1 MLLLGCAALRHA
13 RPGRTAATALVLGLV
28 LLGAAAAEAQ
38 TVRILVSNSGQT
50 ADDSANTSG
59 NDHAQLFRTG
69 AHAPGYTL
77 TQVVVNSEDAQ
88 GDDFD
93 VEVCEEDGSPNEF
106 PSNNAGDCTALTAPA
121 SFTAGNL
128 HFPHTGLALSA
139 NTNYVVV
146 IKQIGT
152 GSVEL
157 NSTTSS
163 GEDTSL
169 GLSDWSIKDKFYWKN
184 SGVWTIKSGSNEA
197 LRIIVRGYEVP
208 STDATLSALSVSG
221 ATLSPAFAANTRTY
235 HAVVANSVSQST
247 ITQTTSEATATVEY
261 LDDSDAT
268 RTDADTMTAGLQM
281 NLSVGTN
288 IVKVKVTAPDTTT
301 TETYTVNVFRAA
313 VPVACSTASM
323 TNRIWTG
330 NLTAGLVG
338 GGGTTVGYRV
348 GYGVLDNTTFSYKS
362 NAYSIDG
369 VRVNSFGIF
378 VFDLGTATLGTDAND
393 LILHVGTEQFALADA
408 DTYTS
413 GDNTYSFFTNAP
425 TWADGDAVCLALT
438 ADGPEVSSVALTSNP
453 GTDNTY
459 AISDTVTATV
469 TFDAA
474 VDITGIPELELDFDG
489 TAKGATCATGMNTT
503 TMACSY
509 TVGVGDSAPNGVG
522 IAANTLT
529 SGTITA
535 TGSTTITADLDHT
548 AVLIDADHK
557 VDGIRPTLVTTGTDA
572 PTTSANGASVL
583 LVFSEDI
590 GAASH
595 SDITIQANGIT
606 LSTSAASV
614 VGTKVEITLTTALTA
629 SATNLTVA
637 LSADAVE
644 DAAGNGILAVS
655 ATTVTNAY
663 VPTPPGRPAAPS
675 VSSVANSTTSLSV
688 TWTAPTNTGPAIDD
702 YNLRYR
708 QGTSGNFTDGPQN
721 ESGTSETITGL
732 TANTLYQV
740 QVRATNSD
748 GNGPWSLSGSG
759 QTNTAGNSAPTFP
772 SSTAMRSVAENSGGG
787 TNVGAPVT
795 ATDIDSGDTLT
806 YTLEGGMDASSF
818 SIVSTSGQIR
828 TRSGVTYDYETT
840 PSYTVIVKAN
850 DGNGG
855 TDTVTVMID
864 LTDVN
869 EPPLPPAAPRVT
881 ATPGTTDSL
890 TVRWSAPSNTGR
902 PDISSYDLQ
911 YREGTSGSWTGPQ
924 NETGT
929 SATITGLTAAP
940 TAYRVQVR
948 ATNSDGTGPWSPSGR
963 IRTAPPPPVN
973 NPPRAV
979 DDAAETPEDTP
990 VTISV
995 LGNDSDPDRD
1005 TLAVVEVS
1013 APTHGTAVVADTGEV
1028 VYTPEPDFHGTDR
1041 FTYVVGDGSGLTA
1054 RAAVTVTVLPVNDP
1068 PLAVDDAA
1076 DTTEDTPIT
1085 IDVLG
1090 NDSDVEG
1097 DALAVVEASAPT
1109 HGTAV
1114 ADTGA
1119 VVYTPEPDFH
1129 GTDSFTYVVGDGSGL
1144 TAQAAVT
1151 VTVLPVNDP
1160 PLAGDD
1166 AEDTP
1171 EDTPV
1176 TISVLGNDSDPDGDA
1191 LTVVEV
1197 SAPTHGTARLTDTG
1211 EVVYTPEPDFHGTDS
1226 FTYLVGDGSGLTARA
1241 AVTVTVLPVNDP
1253 PLAVDDAADTPE
1265 DTPVTISVLGNDS
1278 DVEGDALAVMEVSAP
1293 THGTA
1298 AVDTGEVVYTPE
1310 PDFHGTD
1317 SFTYLVGDG
1326 SGLTAQAAVTV
1337 TVRPVNDA
1345 PLATGVIP
1353 DRTLDVGDGPVA
1365 LDLIPFFADRDG
1377 DALDYTAVVSDQA
1390 VAVSLTGATL
1400 TLTATRP
1407 GTTATVTVTA
1417 QDPNGLTATQ
1427 AFMVTTT
1434 DHQARSVKAWL
1445 ARFGRTVANHVVE
1458 AVRGRMS
1465 SAQGPSRKV
1474 TLGGAELKEPPATE
1488 ITQASPW
1495 DELIPEDQ
1503 RPEDFNSLRVREF
1516 LLSSSFEVPLAQNP
1530 GPGWTAWGGA
1540 ARTSFSGRD
1549 SEVSIDGDVTTATL
1563 GVDRAWDRVLLG
1575 LALGRS
1581 TGDGS
1586 YDSGD
1591 IRGDLKSSI
1600 TSAHPYLR
1608 FSLNDRLSAWTLL
1621 GYGKGELTLTH
1632 EGGGEKT
1639 DIEMKMAALGAR
1651 GALVAAGGFDISART
1666 DALLVRTSSEG
1677 TSRMTETEADVSRLR
1692 LVLEGSRS
1700 LTFASGTSLTPSVE
1714 VGVRRDGGDA
1724 ERGVGFEVGGAVRYA
1739 NPSIGL
1745 TVEITARRLMAHEQS
1760 GYSEWGAGGSVQFA
1774 PGGAERGFSAK
1785 FGSSVGTA
1793 ASGVEG
1799 LWAMGDTRGLTGGGE
1814 VPGRLDAEAGYAM
1827 GAFGGSGIIT
1837 PYGGFSMSG
1846 DRRYRAG
1853 WRLRLGDSFNLSLE
1867 GDRTGNPDLPS
1878 RHGVALRGDL
1888 RW

>member
-1 MLLLGCAALRHA
+1 MLLLGCAALRPA
-13 RPGRTAATALVLGLV
+13 RPGRPAATVLVLGLL

-38 TVRILVSNSGQT
+38 TTRTLVSNTAQT
-50 ADDSANTSG
+50 GDDSANTSG
-59 NDHAQLFRTG
+59 NKHAQLFHTG
-69 AHAPGYTL
+69 GNTLGYTL
-77 TQVVVNSEDAQ
+77 TSVVVNSDDVED
-88 GDDFD
+88 DPFD
-93 VEVCEEDGSPNEF
+93 VGICTADTTANEF
-106 PSNNAGDCTALTAPA
+106 PTTTCTALTAPN
-121 SFTAGNL
+121 SFVGVGNVV
-128 HFPHTGLALSA
+128 FTHTGLALLA
-139 NTNYVVV
+139 NTNYVVM
-146 IKQIGT
+146 ISQRGT

-157 NSTTSS
+157 DSTTSS
-163 GEDTSL
+163 GEDSN
-169 GLSDWSIKDKFYWKN
+169 GLSDWSIKNKFYWQQ
-184 SGVWTIKSGSNEA
+184 GGTTWMEKSGSNEA
-197 LRIIVRGYEVP
+197 LSIIVFGYANTVVT
-208 STDATLSALSVSG
+208 TDATLSALSVSG
-221 ATLSPAFAANTRTY
+221 ATLSPAFDAATLQY
-235 HAVVANSVSQST
+235 GAKVANSV
-247 ITQTTSEATATVEY
+247 TQVTVTHMTSEPTATVAHT
-261 LDDSDAT
+261 DAT
-268 RTDADTMTAGLQM
+268 NNALTDADGMTPGFQL
-281 NLSVGTN
+281 NLVPGDN
-288 IVKVKVTAPDTTT
+288 EIKLRVTAPDGITDKD
-301 TETYTVNVFRAA
+301 YQIAIVRHAA
-313 VPVACSTASM
+313 VASCSAAAM
-323 TNRIWTG
+323 VNPIWTG
-330 NLTAGLVG
+330 NLTAGQI
-338 GGGTTVGYRV
+338 GTTLFGFLSFS
-348 GYGVLDNTTFSYKS
+348 GDLDDTTFSYGGTNYTIS
-362 NAYSIDG
+362 SVTSGTFFGDTGFDFALDG
-369 VRVNSFGIF
+369 NFGAAAA
-378 VFDLGTATLGTDAND
+378 DLV
-393 LILHVGTEQFALADA
+393 LHVGNTQYQLDDA
-408 DTYTS
+408 TLT
-413 GDNTYSFFTNAP
+413 GNTYKWTSNLP
-425 TWADGDAVCLALT
+425 SWANGTGVCLALT
-438 ADGPEVSSVALTSNP
+438 VNGPEVSSVALTSAP
-453 GTDNTY
+453 GSDNTY
-459 AISDTVTATV
+459 AIGDSVAATV

-474 VDITGIPELELDFDG
+474 VDIAGTPQLELDFDG
-489 TAKGATCATGMNTT
+489 NAKAAGCATGTNTT

-509 TVGVGDSAPNGVG
+509 TVGVGDSAPNGVA
-522 IAANTLT
+522 IAANKLT
-529 SGTITA
+529 GGTITA
-535 TGSTTITADLDHT
+535 TGSTTINADLDHT
-548 AVLIDADHK
+548 AVAIDADHK
-557 VDGIRPTLVTTGTDA
+557 VDGIRPTLVTSGSDA
-572 PTTSANGASVL
+572 PTTSTDGETVL
-583 LVFSEDI
+583 LVFSEAI
-590 GAASH
+590 GFVTRSL
-595 SDITIQANGIT
+595 ITIQANSVN
-606 LSTSAASV
+606 LSTTMASV
-614 VGTKVEITLTTALTA
+614 AGTKVELTLTTALTDTT
-629 SATNLTVA
+629 ATLTVA

-644 DAAGNGILAVS
+644 DNAENGNLAVA
-655 ATTVTNAY
+655 ATAVTNAY
-663 VPTPPGRPAAPS
+663 VLTPPGQPAAPS

-708 QGTSGNFTDGPQN
+708 EGTSGPWIPSPQGMSV
-721 ESGTSETITGL
+721 SGTSATITGL
-732 TANTLYQV
+732 TASTLYQV
-740 QVRATNSD
+740 QVQATNSD
-748 GNGPWSLSGSG
+748 GNGPWSPSGSG

-772 SSTAMRSVAENSGGG
+772 SSTASRSVAENSAAG
-787 TNVGAPVT
+787 TDVGAPVT
-795 ATDIDSGDTLT
+795 ATDIDNDQLT
-806 YTLEGGMDASSF
+806 YTLEEASF
-818 SIVSTSGQIR
+818 TIVSTSGQIR

-840 PSYTVIVKAN
+840 PSYTVIVKVD

-855 TDTVTVMID
+855 TGTVTVTID
-864 LTDVN
+864 LTNDVN
-869 EPPLPPAAPRVT
+869 ERPLAPAAPRVT
-881 ATPGTTDSL
+881 ATPNTTDSL

-902 PDISSYDLQ
+902 PAISSYDLQ
-911 YREGTSGSWTGPQ
+911 YREGTSGDWIGPQ

-963 IRTAPPPPVN
+963 IRTPPPPPVN
-973 NPPRAV
+973 SPPRAV
-979 DDAAETPEDTP
+979 DDAAKTPEDTP

-995 LGNDSDPDRD
+995 LGNDSDPNGN
-1005 TLAVVEVS
+1005 TLTLVEVS
-1013 APTHGTAVVADTGEV
+1013 APTHGTAVAADTGE
-1028 VYTPEPDFHGTDR
+1028 
-1041 FTYVVGDGSGLTA
+1041 
-1054 RAAVTVTVLPVNDP
+1054 
-1068 PLAVDDAA
+1068 
-1076 DTTEDTPIT
+1076 
-1085 IDVLG
+1085 
-1090 NDSDVEG
+1090 
-1097 DALAVVEASAPT
+1097 
-1109 HGTAV
+1109 
-1114 ADTGA
+1114 

-1129 GTDSFTYVVGDGSGL
+1129 GTDSFTYVVGDGS
-1144 TAQAAVT
+1144 
-1151 VTVLPVNDP
+1151 
-1160 PLAGDD
+1160 
-1166 AEDTP
+1166 
-1171 EDTPV
+1171 
-1176 TISVLGNDSDPDGDA
+1176 
-1191 LTVVEV
+1191 
-1197 SAPTHGTARLTDTG
+1197 R
-1211 EVVYTPEPDFHGTDS
+1211 
-1226 FTYLVGDGSGLTARA
+1226 LTARA

-1278 DVEGDALAVMEVSAP
+1278 DVEGDALALVEASAPTHGTVRLTDTGAVVYTPEPDFHGTDSFTYVVGDGSGLTARAAVTVTVLPVNDPPLAVDDAEETPEDTPVTISVLGNDSDPDGDALTVVEASAP

-1298 AVDTGEVVYTPE
+1298 VADTGEVVYTPE

-1317 SFTYLVGDG
+1317 RFTYLVGDG
-1326 SGLTAQAAVTV
+1326 SGLTARAAVTV
-1337 TVRPVNDA
+1337 TVRPVNDPPLA
-1345 PLATGVIP
+1345 GDDAADTPEDTPVTISVLGNDSDVEGDALTVVEASAPTHGTAVADTGAVVYTPEPDFHGTDRFTYLVGDGSGLTARAAVTVTVRPVNDPPLATGVIP

-1417 QDPNGLTATQ
+1417 QDPDGLTATQ

-1445 ARFGRTVANHVVE
+1445 ARFGRTVANHAVE

-1465 SAQGPSRKV
+1465 SAQGPSRRV

-1503 RPEDFNSLRVREF
+1503 RPENFNSLRVREF

-1549 SEVSIDGDVTTATL
+1549 SDLSIDGDVTTATL

-1651 GALVAAGGFDISART
+1651 GAMVAAGGFDISART

-1724 ERGVGFEVGGAVRYA
+1724 ERGVGFEMGGAMRYV

-1760 GYSEWGAGGSVQFA
+1760 GYSEWGAGGSLQFA

-1785 FGSSVGTA
+1785 LGSSVGTA

-1799 LWAMGDTRGLTGGGE
+1799 LWAMGDARGLTGGAQ
-1814 VPGRLDAEAGYAM
+1814 VPGRVDAEAGYAM
-1827 GAFGGSGIIT
+1827 GAFGGSGVIT

-1853 WRLRLGDSFNLSLE
+1853 WRLRLGDSFNLSFE

-1878 RHGVALRGDL
+1878 SHGVALRGDL

>member
-1 MLLLGCAALRHA
+1 M
-13 RPGRTAATALVLGLV
+13 
-28 LLGAAAAEAQ
+28 
-38 TVRILVSNSGQT
+38 
-50 ADDSANTSG
+50 
-59 NDHAQLFRTG
+59 
-69 AHAPGYTL
+69 
-77 TQVVVNSEDAQ
+77 
-88 GDDFD
+88 
-93 VEVCEEDGSPNEF
+93 
-106 PSNNAGDCTALTAPA
+106 
-121 SFTAGNL
+121 
-128 HFPHTGLALSA
+128 
-139 NTNYVVV
+139 
-146 IKQIGT
+146 
-152 GSVEL
+152 
-157 NSTTSS
+157 
-163 GEDTSL
+163 
-169 GLSDWSIKDKFYWKN
+169 
-184 SGVWTIKSGSNEA
+184 
-197 LRIIVRGYEVP
+197 
-208 STDATLSALSVSG
+208 
-221 ATLSPAFAANTRTY
+221 
-235 HAVVANSVSQST
+235 
-247 ITQTTSEATATVEY
+247 
-261 LDDSDAT
+261 
-268 RTDADTMTAGLQM
+268 
-281 NLSVGTN
+281 
-288 IVKVKVTAPDTTT
+288 
-301 TETYTVNVFRAA
+301 
-313 VPVACSTASM
+313 
-323 TNRIWTG
+323 
-330 NLTAGLVG
+330 
-338 GGGTTVGYRV
+338 
-348 GYGVLDNTTFSYKS
+348 
-362 NAYSIDG
+362 
-369 VRVNSFGIF
+369 
-378 VFDLGTATLGTDAND
+378 
-393 LILHVGTEQFALADA
+393 
-408 DTYTS
+408 
-413 GDNTYSFFTNAP
+413 
-425 TWADGDAVCLALT
+425 
-438 ADGPEVSSVALTSNP
+438 
-453 GTDNTY
+453 
-459 AISDTVTATV
+459 
-469 TFDAA
+469 
-474 VDITGIPELELDFDG
+474 
-489 TAKGATCATGMNTT
+489 
-503 TMACSY
+503 
-509 TVGVGDSAPNGVG
+509 
-522 IAANTLT
+522 
-529 SGTITA
+529 
-535 TGSTTITADLDHT
+535 
-548 AVLIDADHK
+548 
-557 VDGIRPTLVTTGTDA
+557 
-572 PTTSANGASVL
+572 
-583 LVFSEDI
+583 
-590 GAASH
+590 
-595 SDITIQANGIT
+595 
-606 LSTSAASV
+606 
-614 VGTKVEITLTTALTA
+614 
-629 SATNLTVA
+629 
-637 LSADAVE
+637 
-644 DAAGNGILAVS
+644 
-655 ATTVTNAY
+655 
-663 VPTPPGRPAAPS
+663 
-675 VSSVANSTTSLSV
+675 
-688 TWTAPTNTGPAIDD
+688 
-702 YNLRYR
+702 
-708 QGTSGNFTDGPQN
+708 
-721 ESGTSETITGL
+721 
-732 TANTLYQV
+732 
-740 QVRATNSD
+740 
-748 GNGPWSLSGSG
+748 
-759 QTNTAGNSAPTFP
+759 
-772 SSTAMRSVAENSGGG
+772 
-787 TNVGAPVT
+787 
-795 ATDIDSGDTLT
+795 
-806 YTLEGGMDASSF
+806 
-818 SIVSTSGQIR
+818 
-828 TRSGVTYDYETT
+828 
-840 PSYTVIVKAN
+840 IVKAD

-855 TDTVTVMID
+855 TGTVTVTID
-864 LTDVN
+864 LTNDVN
-869 EPPLPPAAPRVT
+869 EPPLAPSTPRVT
-881 ATPGTTDSL
+881 ATPNTTDSL

-902 PDISSYDLQ
+902 PAISSYDLQ
-911 YREGTSGSWTGPQ
+911 YREGTSGDWIGPQ

-940 TAYRVQVR
+940 AAYRVQVR
-948 ATNSDGTGPWSPSGR
+948 ATNSDGAGPWSPSGR

-979 DDAAETPEDTP
+979 DDAAKTPEDTP

-1005 TLAVVEVS
+1005 TLTVVEVS

-1028 VYTPEPDFHGTDR
+1028 VYTPEPDFHGTDSFTYVVGDGSR
-1041 FTYVVGDGSGLTA
+1041 LTARAAVTVTVLPVNDPPLAVDDAAETTEDTSVTISVLGNDSDVDGDALTLVEASAPTHGTAVADTGEVVYTPEPDFHGTDSFTYVVGDGSGLTA

-1076 DTTEDTPIT
+1076 ETPEDTPIT
-1085 IDVLG
+1085 ISVLG
-1090 NDSDVEG
+1090 NDSDPDG
-1097 DALAVVEASAPT
+1097 DALTVMEVSAPT

-1114 ADTGA
+1114 VDTGA

-1129 GTDSFTYVVGDGSGL
+1129 GTDSFTYVVGDGS
-1144 TAQAAVT
+1144 
-1151 VTVLPVNDP
+1151 
-1160 PLAGDD
+1160 
-1166 AEDTP
+1166 
-1171 EDTPV
+1171 
-1176 TISVLGNDSDPDGDA
+1176 
-1191 LTVVEV
+1191 
-1197 SAPTHGTARLTDTG
+1197 R
-1211 EVVYTPEPDFHGTDS
+1211 
-1226 FTYLVGDGSGLTARA
+1226 LTARA
-1241 AVTVTVLPVNDP
+1241 AVDVTVLPVNDP

-1278 DVEGDALAVMEVSAP
+1278 DVEGDALTVVEVSAP

-1298 AVDTGEVVYTPE
+1298 AVDTGAVVYTPE

-1326 SGLTAQAAVTV
+1326 SGLTARAAVTV
-1337 TVRPVNDA
+1337 TVRPVNDP

-1390 VAVSLTGATL
+1390 VALSLTGATL

-1417 QDPNGLTATQ
+1417 QDPDGLTATQ

-1434 DHQARSVKAWL
+1434 DHQAQSVKAWL
-1445 ARFGRTVANHVVE
+1445 ARFGRTVANHAVE

-1503 RPEDFNSLRVREF
+1503 RPENFNSLRVREF

-1632 EGGGEKT
+1632 EGGGERT

-1692 LVLEGSRS
+1692 LVLEGSRP
-1700 LTFASGTSLTPSVE
+1700 LTFASGTSLIPSVE

-1724 ERGVGFEVGGAVRYA
+1724 ERGVGFEVGGAMRYA

-1760 GYSEWGAGGSVQFA
+1760 GYSEWGAGGSLQFA

-1785 FGSSVGTA
+1785 LGSSVGTT

-1799 LWAMGDTRGLTGGGE
+1799 LWAMGDTRGLTGGAQA
-1814 VPGRLDAEAGYAM
+1814 PGRLDAEAGYAM
-1827 GAFGGSGIIT
+1827 GAFGGSGVIT

-1867 GDRTGNPDLPS
+1867 GDRTGNPDAPS

>member
-1 MLLLGCAALRHA
+1 MISPYHPAAIFREEPWIPLRIPELSFALPPPHFCNTRSRDYRLNSASPAKLPSVVPAGARSSGKRSPAARPQATQPLSSLTRGLRALAVLLLACAALRHA
-13 RPGRTAATALVLGLV
+13 RPGRPAAIVLVLGLV

-38 TVRILVSNSGQT
+38 TSVTFVSNAFQT
-50 ADDSANTSG
+50 GDDDANTSG
-59 NDHAQLFRTG
+59 NDHAQLFHTG
-69 AHAPGYTL
+69 ANTAGYTL
-77 TQVVVNSEDAQ
+77 TRVIVNSDDTE

-93 VEVCEEDGSPNEF
+93 VEICEEDGTANEF
-106 PSNNAGDCTALTAPA
+106 PTTTCTALTAPA
-121 SFTAGNL
+121 AFTGNVP
-128 HFPHTGLALSA
+128 FTHTGLALSA

-152 GSVEL
+152 GSVRL
-157 NSTTSS
+157 DSTTSN
-163 GEDTSL
+163 GEDST
-169 GLSDWSIKDKFYWKN
+169 GLSDWSIKNKFYWK
-184 SGVWTIKSGSNEA
+184 SGSTWMIKSGTDEA
-197 LRIIVRGYEVP
+197 LSIIVSGYVNTVADA
-208 STDATLSALSVSG
+208 TDATLSSLSVSG
-221 ATLSPAFAANTRTY
+221 ATLSPAFGTATTTPEEY
-235 HAVVANSVSQST
+235 LAVVANAVTQST
-247 ITQTTSEATATVEY
+247 ITVMTSETTATVEY

-268 RTDADTMTAGLQM
+268 RTDADTMTAGLQV

-288 IVKVKVTAPDTTT
+288 TVKVKVTAPDTTT
-301 TETYTVNVFRAA
+301 TKTYVVRVLRVA
-313 VPVACSTASM
+313 VPVACSAASM
-323 TNRIWTG
+323 PNRIWTG
-330 NLTAGLVG
+330 NLTVG
-338 GGGTTVGYRV
+338 TQPGGIAVGYSAT
-348 GYGVLDNTTFSYKS
+348 YGSLDNTTFSYNS
-362 NAYSIDG
+362 NAYSIDI
-369 VRVNSFGIF
+369 VNVVVGI
-378 VFDLGTATLGTDAND
+378 LGFSLETATLGTDAAD
-393 LILHVGTEQFALADA
+393 VVLHIGTEQFALADGS
-408 DTYTS
+408 YSS
-413 GDNTYSFFTNAP
+413 GANTYQWFTNVP

-438 ADGPEVSSVALTSNP
+438 VDGPEVSSVALTSAP

-535 TGSTTITADLDHT
+535 TGSTTISAALDHT
-548 AVLIDADHK
+548 AVAIDAGHK
-557 VDGIRPTLVTTGTDA
+557 VDGIRPTLVTTAPDA

-595 SDITIQANGIT
+595 SDITIQANGVT

-614 VGTKVEITLTTALTA
+614 AGTKVEITLTTALTA

-675 VSSVANSTTSLSV
+675 VSSVAGSTTSLFV
-688 TWTAPTNTGPAIDD
+688 TWTVPTNTGPAIDNYD
-702 YNLRYR
+702 LQYR
-708 QGTSGNFTDGPQN
+708 QGTSGSWTGPQN
-721 ESGTSETITGL
+721 ETGTSETITGL

-759 QTNTAGNSAPTFP
+759 QTNTAGNSAPTFANP
-772 SSTAMRSVAENSGGG
+772 TETRSVAENSPAD
-787 TNVGAPVT
+787 TDVGAPVT
-795 ATDIDSGDTLT
+795 ATDIDNDQLT
-806 YTLEGGMDASSF
+806 YTLEGIDEASF
-818 SIVSTSGQIR
+818 TIVSTSGQIR
-828 TRSGVTYDYETT
+828 TISGVTYDYETT
-840 PSYTVIVKAN
+840 PSYTVIVKAD

-855 TDTVTVMID
+855 TDTVTVTID
-864 LTDVN
+864 LTDVD
-869 EPPLPPAAPRVT
+869 EPPLAPAAPRVT
-881 ATPGTTDSL
+881 ATPNTTDSL
-890 TVRWSAPSNTGR
+890 TVSWSAPSNTGR
-902 PDISSYDLQ
+902 PDISSYDLR
-911 YREGTSGSWTGPQ
+911 YREGTTGDFPPDPQ
-924 NETGT
+924 GVSGT
-929 SATITGLTAAP
+929 SATITGLTGDL
-940 TAYRVQVR
+940 TAYQVQVR
-948 ATNSDGTGPWSPSGR
+948 ATNSDGNGPWSPSGR
-963 IRTAPPPPVN
+963 IRTTPPPPVN
-973 NPPRAV
+973 DPPLAV
-979 DDAAETPEDTP
+979 DDAADTPEDTS
-990 VTISV
+990 VTIDV
-995 LGNDSDPDRD
+995 LGNDSDPNGN
-1005 TLAVVEVS
+1005 TLTVVEVS
-1013 APTHGTAVVADTGEV
+1013 APTHGTAVADTGAVVYTPEPDFHGTDRFTYVVGDGSRLTARAAVEVTVLPVNDPPLAGDDAADTPEDTSVTIAVLGNDSDVEGDALALVEASAPTHGTAVVDTGAV

-1054 RAAVTVTVLPVNDP
+1054 RAAVD
-1068 PLAVDDAA
+1068 
-1076 DTTEDTPIT
+1076 
-1085 IDVLG
+1085 
-1090 NDSDVEG
+1090 
-1097 DALAVVEASAPT
+1097 
-1109 HGTAV
+1109 
-1114 ADTGA
+1114 
-1119 VVYTPEPDFH
+1119 
-1129 GTDSFTYVVGDGSGL
+1129 
-1144 TAQAAVT
+1144 
-1151 VTVLPVNDP
+1151 
-1160 PLAGDD
+1160 
-1166 AEDTP
+1166 
-1171 EDTPV
+1171 
-1176 TISVLGNDSDPDGDA
+1176 
-1191 LTVVEV
+1191 
-1197 SAPTHGTARLTDTG
+1197 
-1211 EVVYTPEPDFHGTDS
+1211 
-1226 FTYLVGDGSGLTARA
+1226 
-1241 AVTVTVLPVNDP
+1241 
-1253 PLAVDDAADTPE
+1253 
-1265 DTPVTISVLGNDS
+1265 
-1278 DVEGDALAVMEVSAP
+1278 
-1293 THGTA
+1293 
-1298 AVDTGEVVYTPE
+1298 
-1310 PDFHGTD
+1310 
-1317 SFTYLVGDG
+1317 
-1326 SGLTAQAAVTV
+1326 V
-1337 TVRPVNDA
+1337 TVRPVNDP

-1353 DRTLDVGDGPVA
+1353 DQTLDVGDGPAV
-1365 LDLIPFFADRDG
+1365 LNLIPFFADRDG

-1407 GTTATVTVTA
+1407 GTATVTVTA
-1417 QDPNGLTATQ
+1417 QDPGGLTATQ

-1434 DHQARSVKAWL
+1434 DHQEARNVKAWL
-1445 ARFGRTVANHVVE
+1445 ARFGRTVANHAVE

-1465 SAQGPSRKV
+1465 SAQGPSRRV
-1474 TLGGAELKEPPATE
+1474 TLGGAELKEPLAPE

-1503 RPEDFNSLRVREF
+1503 RPENLRNLRMREF
-1516 LLSSSFEVPLAQNP
+1516 LLSSSFELSLDQNATQDP

-1575 LALGRS
+1575 LALARS

-1586 YDSGD
+1586 YNSGD

-1632 EGGGEKT
+1632 GGGEKKT
-1639 DIEMKMAALGAR
+1639 DLEMKMAALGAR

-1666 DALLVRTSSEG
+1666 DALLVKTSSEG
-1677 TSRMTETEADVSRLR
+1677 TSRMAETEADVSRLR
-1692 LVLEGSRS
+1692 LVLEGSRPFAS
-1700 LTFASGTSLTPSVE
+1700 ASGTSLTPSVE

-1724 ERGVGFEVGGAVRYA
+1724 ERGVGFEVGGGMRYA
-1739 NPSIGL
+1739 NPSLGL
-1745 TVEITARRLMAHEQS
+1745 TVEITARRLMAHQQS
-1760 GYSEWGAGGSVQFA
+1760 GYSEWGAGGSLQFA
-1774 PGGAERGFSAK
+1774 PGGSDRGFSAK
-1785 FGSSVGTA
+1785 LGSSVGTA
-1793 ASGVEG
+1793 TSGVEG
-1799 LWAMGDTRGLTGGGE
+1799 LWAMGDTRGLTGGAQA
-1814 VPGRLDAEAGYAM
+1814 PGRLDAEAGYAM

-1867 GDRTGNPDLPS
+1867 GDRTENPDAPS

>member
-13 RPGRTAATALVLGLV
+13 RPGRTAVLVLGLL

-38 TVRILVSNSGQT
+38 TPVTLVQNVGQT
-50 ADDSANTSG
+50 PDDSANTSG
-59 NDHAQLFRTG
+59 NKHGQLFHTG
-69 AHAPGYTL
+69 ANTNGYTL
-77 TQVVVNSEDAQ
+77 TGMHVSSDDAQ

-93 VEVCEEDGSPNEF
+93 VEICEADTTANEF
-106 PSNNAGDCTALTAPA
+106 PTSTCTALTPPA
-121 SFTAGNL
+121 SFTAGL
-128 HFPHTGLALSA
+128 LFFDHTGLALSA

-146 IKQIGT
+146 ITQRGT

-157 NSTTSS
+157 DSATSG
-163 GEDTSL
+163 GEDPT
-169 GLSDWSIKDKFYWKN
+169 GLSGWSIKDKFYWQ
-184 SGVWTIKSGSNEA
+184 SGSTWMLKSGGDEA
-197 LRIIVRGYEVP
+197 LSIILYGYANTVDT
-208 STDATLSALSVSG
+208 TDATLSALSVSG
-221 ATLSPAFAANTRTY
+221 ATLSPAFGAATTSY
-235 HAVVANSVSQST
+235 SAVVENSVTQVT
-247 ITQTTSEATATVEY
+247 ITATKSESTATIEY

-268 RTDADTMTAGLQM
+268 LTDADTMTAGLQR
-281 NLSVGTN
+281 NLSVGSN

-301 TETYTVNVFRAA
+301 TETYTVNVVRA
-313 VPVACSTASM
+313 PPL
-323 TNRIWTG
+323 I
-330 NLTAGLVG
+330 LTAGQIWSATL
-338 GGGTTVGYRV
+338 TVGIS
-348 GYGVLDNTTFSYKS
+348 GSTTGFDALTGSLDDTT
-362 NAYSIDG
+362 
-369 VRVNSFGIF
+369 
-378 VFDLGTATLGTDAND
+378 LTLGTTNYTIDSISVTTGLGLVFSLSSAGFGNTATD
-393 LILHVGTEQFALADA
+393 LVLHVGTQQFPFSEATYISS
-408 DTYTS
+408 TYTYLW
-413 GDNTYSFFTNAP
+413 TTNLP
-425 TWADGDAVCLALT
+425 TWSNNDMISVALT
-438 ADGPEVSSVALTSNP
+438 VDGPAVSSVALTSAP
-453 GTDNTY
+453 GSDNTY
-459 AISDTVTATV
+459 AIGDSVAATV

-474 VDITGIPELELDFDG
+474 VDITGSPQLELDFDG
-489 TAKGATCATGMNTT
+489 NAKAAGCSTDTNTT

-509 TVGVGDSAPNGVG
+509 TVAVGDSAPDGVA
-522 IAANTLT
+522 IAANKLT
-529 SGTITA
+529 GGTIYA
-535 TGSTTITADLDHT
+535 TGSTTINADLDHT
-548 AVLIDADHK
+548 AVAIDADHK
-557 VDGIRPTLVTTGTDA
+557 VDGIRPTLVTSGSDA
-572 PTTSANGASVL
+572 PTTSTDGETVL
-583 LVFSEDI
+583 LVFSEAI
-590 GAASH
+590 GFVTRSL
-595 SDITIQANGIT
+595 ITIQANSVN
-606 LSTSAASV
+606 LSTTMASV
-614 VGTKVEITLTTALTA
+614 AGTKVEITLSTALTDTT
-629 SATNLTVA
+629 ATLTVA

-644 DAAGNGILAVS
+644 DNAENGNLAVA
-655 ATTVTNAY
+655 ATAVTNAY
-663 VPTPPGRPAAPS
+663 VLTPPGQPAAPS
-675 VSSVANSTTSLSV
+675 VSSVAGSTTSLSV

-708 QGTSGNFTDGPQN
+708 EGTSGPWIPSPQGM
-721 ESGTSETITGL
+721 SVTGTSATITGL
-732 TANTLYQV
+732 TASTSYQV
-740 QVRATNSD
+740 QVQATNSD
-748 GNGPWSLSGSG
+748 GNGPWSPSGSG

-772 SSTAMRSVAENSGGG
+772 SSTASRSVAENSAAG
-787 TNVGAPVT
+787 TDVGAPVT
-795 ATDIDSGDTLT
+795 ATDIDIGDTLA
-806 YTLEGGMDASSF
+806 YTLEDGMDASSF

-840 PSYTVIVKAN
+840 PSYTVRVKAD

-855 TDTVTVMID
+855 TDTVTVTIT
-864 LTDVN
+864 LTNDVN
-869 EPPLPPAAPRVT
+869 ERPLAPAAPRVT

-902 PDISSYDLQ
+902 PAISSYDLQ
-911 YREGTSGSWTGPQ
+911 YREGTSGDWIGPQ
-924 NETGT
+924 NESGT

-973 NPPRAV
+973 SPPRAV
-979 DDAAETPEDTP
+979 DDAADTPEDTP

-1005 TLAVVEVS
+1005 TLTVVGVS

-1028 VYTPEPDFHGTDR
+1028 VYTPEPDFHGTDS

-1054 RAAVTVTVLPVNDP
+1054 RAAVTVTV
-1068 PLAVDDAA
+1068 
-1076 DTTEDTPIT
+1076 
-1085 IDVLG
+1085 
-1090 NDSDVEG
+1090 
-1097 DALAVVEASAPT
+1097 
-1109 HGTAV
+1109 
-1114 ADTGA
+1114 
-1119 VVYTPEPDFH
+1119 
-1129 GTDSFTYVVGDGSGL
+1129 
-1144 TAQAAVT
+1144 
-1151 VTVLPVNDP
+1151 
-1160 PLAGDD
+1160 
-1166 AEDTP
+1166 
-1171 EDTPV
+1171 
-1176 TISVLGNDSDPDGDA
+1176 
-1191 LTVVEV
+1191 
-1197 SAPTHGTARLTDTG
+1197 R
-1211 EVVYTPEPDFHGTDS
+1211 
-1226 FTYLVGDGSGLTARA
+1226 
-1241 AVTVTVLPVNDP
+1241 PVNDP

-1278 DVEGDALAVMEVSAP
+1278 DVEGDALALVEVSAP

-1317 SFTYLVGDG
+1317 SFTYVVGDGSGLTARAAVTVTVLPVNDPPLAGDDAEETPEDTPVTISVLGNDSDPDGDALTVMEVSAPTHGTAVADTGEVVYTPEPDFHGTDSFTYLVGDG
-1326 SGLTAQAAVTV
+1326 SGLTARAAVDVTVLPVNDPPLAGDDAADTPEDTPVTISVLGNDSDVEGDALTVMEASAPTHGTAVVDTGAVVYTPEPDFHGTDRFTYLVGDGSGLTARAAVTV
-1337 TVRPVNDA
+1337 TVRPVNDP

-1465 SAQGPSRKV
+1465 SAQGPSRRV

-1503 RPEDFNSLRVREF
+1503 RPENFNSLRVREF

-1608 FSLNDRLSAWTLL
+1608 FSLNDRLSVWTLL

-1632 EGGGEKT
+1632 SGREERT

-1651 GALVAAGGFDISART
+1651 GALLASGGFDLAART

-1677 TSRMTETEADVSRLR
+1677 TSRMAETEADVSRLR
-1692 LVLEGSRS
+1692 LVLEGSRPFAS
-1700 LTFASGTSLTPSVE
+1700 ASGTSLTPSVE

-1724 ERGVGFEVGGAVRYA
+1724 ERGVGFEVGGAMRYA
-1739 NPSIGL
+1739 NPSLGL

-1785 FGSSVGTA
+1785 LGSSVGTT

-1799 LWAMGDTRGLTGGGE
+1799 LWAMGDTRGLTGGAQA
-1814 VPGRLDAEAGYAM
+1814 PGRLDAEAGYAM
-1827 GAFGGSGIIT
+1827 GAFGGSGVIT

-1867 GDRTGNPDLPS
+1867 GDRTGNPDAPS

>member
-1 MLLLGCAALRHA
+1 MISPYHPAAIFREEPWIPLRIPELSFALPPPHFCNTRSRDYRLNSASPAKLPSVVPAGARSSGKRSPATRPQATQPLSSLTRGLRALAVLLLACTALRHA
-13 RPGRTAATALVLGLV
+13 RPGRTTVLVLGLL

-38 TVRILVSNSGQT
+38 TPVTLVQNVGQT
-50 ADDSANTSG
+50 PDDSANTSG
-59 NDHAQLFRTG
+59 NKHGQLFHTG
-69 AHAPGYTL
+69 ANTNGYTL
-77 TQVVVNSEDAQ
+77 TGMHVSSDDAQ

-93 VEVCEEDGSPNEF
+93 VEICEADTTANEF
-106 PSNNAGDCTALTAPA
+106 PTSTCTALTAPD
-121 SFTAGNL
+121 SFTAGL
-128 HFPHTGLALSA
+128 LFFDHTGLALSA

-146 IKQIGT
+146 ITQRGT
-152 GSVEL
+152 GSVQL
-157 NSTTSS
+157 DSTTSG
-163 GEDTSL
+163 GEDST
-169 GLSDWSIKDKFYWKN
+169 GLSGWSIKDKFYWQ
-184 SGVWTIKSGSNEA
+184 SGSTWMLKSGGDEA
-197 LRIIVRGYEVP
+197 LSIILYGHEGISVDA
-208 STDATLSALSVSG
+208 TDATLSALSVSG
-221 ATLSPAFAANTRTY
+221 ATLSPAFAAATTLY
-235 HAVVANSVSQST
+235 KAEVANSVNQVT
-247 ITQTTSEATATVEY
+247 ITQTTSETTATVEY
-261 LDDSDAT
+261 LDGSDAT
-268 RTDADTMTAGLQM
+268 LTDADTMTAGLQHS
-281 NLSVGTN
+281 LSVGTN

-301 TETYTVNVFRAA
+301 TGTYTVNVFRVA
-313 VPVACSTASM
+313 VPVACSAASM

-330 NLTAGLVG
+330 NLTVG
-338 GGGTTVGYRV
+338 RQPGANAI
-348 GYGVLDNTTFSYKS
+348 GYGAAYGSLDNTTFSYRS
-362 NAYSIDG
+362 NAYSIDS
-369 VRVNSFGIF
+369 VRINAFGLF
-378 VFDLGTATLGTDAND
+378 DFDLGTATLGTDAAD
-393 LILHVGTEQFALADA
+393 VVLHIGTEQFALADGG
-408 DTYTS
+408 YSS
-413 GDNTYSFFTNAP
+413 GTNTYQWFTNVP

-438 ADGPEVSSVALTSNP
+438 VDGPEVSSVALTSAP
-453 GTDNTY
+453 GADNTY

-474 VDITGIPELELDFDG
+474 VDITGTPELELDFDG

-509 TVGVGDSAPNGVG
+509 TVGVGDTAPNGVG

-535 TGSTTITADLDHT
+535 TGSTTINADLDHT
-548 AVLIDADHK
+548 VVAIDAGHK

-572 PTTSANGASVL
+572 PTTATDGETVL
-583 LVFSEDI
+583 LVFSEAI
-590 GAASH
+590 GAVSH
-595 SDITIQANGIT
+595 SDITIQANSVN
-606 LSTSAASV
+606 LSTTMASV
-614 VGTKVEITLTTALTA
+614 AGTKVEITLSTALTA

-663 VPTPPGRPAAPS
+663 VLTPPGQPAAPS
-675 VSSVANSTTSLSV
+675 VSSVAGSTTSLSV
-688 TWTAPTNTGPAIDD
+688 TWTAPTNTGPTIDNYD
-702 YNLRYR
+702 LQYR
-708 QGTSGNFTDGPQN
+708 QGTSGTFTDGPQN

-748 GNGPWSLSGSG
+748 GNGPWSPSGSG
-759 QTNTAGNSAPTFP
+759 QTNSAGNSAPTFSP
-772 SSTAMRSVAENSGGG
+772 SIATRSVAENSPAD
-787 TNVGAPVT
+787 TDVGAPVT
-795 ATDIDSGDTLT
+795 ATDIDIGDTLA
-806 YTLEGGMDASSF
+806 YTLEGMDASSF

-855 TDTVTVMID
+855 TDTVTVTID
-864 LTDVN
+864 LTNDVN
-869 EPPLPPAAPRVT
+869 ERPLAPAAPRVT

-911 YREGTSGSWTGPQ
+911 YREGTSRSWNGPQ
-924 NETGT
+924 NESGT

-940 TAYRVQVR
+940 TAYQVQVR

-979 DDAAETPEDTP
+979 DDAAETTEDTP

-1005 TLAVVEVS
+1005 TLTLVGVS
-1013 APTHGTAVVADTGEV
+1013 APTHGTAVV
-1028 VYTPEPDFHGTDR
+1028 
-1041 FTYVVGDGSGLTA
+1041 
-1054 RAAVTVTVLPVNDP
+1054 
-1068 PLAVDDAA
+1068 
-1076 DTTEDTPIT
+1076 
-1085 IDVLG
+1085 
-1090 NDSDVEG
+1090 
-1097 DALAVVEASAPT
+1097 
-1109 HGTAV
+1109 
-1114 ADTGA
+1114 DTGA

-1129 GTDSFTYVVGDGSGL
+1129 GTDSFTYV
-1144 TAQAAVT
+1144 
-1151 VTVLPVNDP
+1151 
-1160 PLAGDD
+1160 
-1166 AEDTP
+1166 
-1171 EDTPV
+1171 
-1176 TISVLGNDSDPDGDA
+1176 
-1191 LTVVEV
+1191 
-1197 SAPTHGTARLTDTG
+1197 
-1211 EVVYTPEPDFHGTDS
+1211 
-1226 FTYLVGDGSGLTARA
+1226 VGDGSGLTARA

-1278 DVEGDALAVMEVSAP
+1278 DVEGDALALVEVSAP

-1317 SFTYLVGDG
+1317 SFTYVVGDG
-1326 SGLTAQAAVTV
+1326 SGLTARAAVDV
-1337 TVRPVNDA
+1337 TVRPVNDP
-1345 PLATGVIP
+1345 PLAAGVIP
-1353 DRTLDVGDGPVA
+1353 DRTLDIGDEPVA

-1390 VAVSLTGATL
+1390 VALHLTGATL

-1407 GTTATVTVTA
+1407 GTATVTVTA
-1417 QDPNGLTATQ
+1417 QDPGGLTATQ

-1434 DHQARSVKAWL
+1434 DHQEARSVKAWL
-1445 ARFGRTVANHVVE
+1445 ARFGRTVANHAVE

-1465 SAQGPSRKV
+1465 SASGPSRGV

-1488 ITQASPW
+1488 ITEISPW
-1495 DELIPEDQ
+1495 DELVPEDR
-1503 RPEDFNSLRVREF
+1503 RPENFNSLRMREF
-1516 LLSSSFEVPLAQNP
+1516 LLSSSFEVSLAQNATQNP

-1575 LALGRS
+1575 LALARS

-1586 YDSGD
+1586 YSTGD

-1632 EGGGEKT
+1632 GGGGEKT

-1651 GALVAAGGFDISART
+1651 GALIAAGGFDISARS

-1677 TSRMTETEADVSRLR
+1677 TSRMAETDADVSRLR
-1692 LVLEGSRS
+1692 LVLEGSRPFAS
-1700 LTFASGTSLTPSVE
+1700 ASGTSLTPSVE

-1724 ERGVGFEVGGAVRYA
+1724 ERGVGFEVGGGMRYA
-1739 NPSIGL
+1739 NPSLGL
-1745 TVEITARRLMAHEQS
+1745 TVEITARRLMAHQQS
-1760 GYSEWGAGGSVQFA
+1760 GYSEWGAGGSLQFA
-1774 PGGAERGFSAK
+1774 PGGSDRGFSARL
-1785 FGSSVGTA
+1785 GSSVGTT

-1799 LWAMGDTRGLTGGGE
+1799 LWAMGDARGLAGGAQA
-1814 VPGRLDAEAGYAM
+1814 PGRVDAEAGYAM
-1827 GAFGGSGIIT
+1827 GAFGGSGVIT

-1853 WRLRLGDSFNLSLE
+1853 WRLSLGDSFNLSLE
-1867 GDRTGNPDLPS
+1867 GDRTENPDAPS